1 MVLKAAIELD
11 LLEIIAKAGPDAYVT
26 PNEVASMLPTS
37 NLDAPIMIDRILR
50 VLASYS
56 ILKCVEH
63 VGGDMFA
70 SVPTGD
76 AIFLKWICHNWSDEQ
91 CLKLLMNCYQ
101 ALAEH
106 GKVIIA
112 DSILPEHP
120 GNENATRTAI
130 HFDAIM
136 LAHIP
141 GGRERT
147 EK

>member
-1 MVLKAAIELD
+1 
-11 LLEIIAKAGPDAYVT
+11 
-26 PNEVASMLPTS
+26 
-37 NLDAPIMIDRILR
+37 
-50 VLASYS
+50 
-56 ILKCVEH
+56 
-63 VGGDMFA
+63 
-70 SVPTGD
+70 
-76 AIFLKWICHNWSDEQ
+76 
-91 CLKLLMNCYQ
+91 MNCYQ

-141 GGRERT
+141 CHLRSQSDKPGNATPKITLEST
-147 EK
+147 PIAN